1 MDERAKLMLPEWE
14 QETVRRLEEGF
25 PGAVVSASFKFG
37 ELTIVVTRESIREIC
52 AFLRDDAALRFDH
65 LSDIAGVDYLKLDDE
80 PRFGVVYHLYSLQ
93 TRRRLRLR
101 VRVVEGQVVPSV
113 VSVWPAADFPEREV
127 YDMFGVGFEGHPDL
141 RRILMP
147 DTWKGHPLRK
157 DYPLTVEEV
166 EFSFSVGKAKQE
178 KREGW

>member
-1 MDERAKLMLPEWE
+1 MDEGARATWPEWE
-14 QETVRRLEEGF
+14 QATVRRLEKSF
-25 PGAVVSASFKFG
+25 PGAVLSASYQFG
-37 ELTIVVTRESIREIC
+37 ELTIVVVRELVREMC
-52 AFLRDDAALRFDH
+52 AFLRDSPGFRFDH
-65 LSDIAGVDYLKLDDE
+65 LSDIAGVDYLQLDDG

-93 TRRRLRLR
+93 TRWRLRLR
-101 VRVVEGQVVPSV
+101 VRVAEGELVPSV

-147 DTWKGHPLRK
+147 DDWQGHPLRK
-157 DYPLTVEEV
+157 NYPLTVEEV
-166 EFSFSVGKAKQE
+166 EFSFSVGKVKRQ